1 MRRHL
6 RVLLAASTMT
16 LAFVPSILAAQSVPA
31 PAGVSLPSAKNQVL
45 SVQPITAMFTLY
57 SAELER
63 KLTPTLTLGVGGTYW
78 SDGSDDAD
86 GSVDARYASG
96 DVKLRYYPG
105 ATPFQGFSFG
115 AQAGLT
121 RVSGSVTNEDT
132 GETEDGSTTGPTF
145 GVALDYNWLLGA
157 SKSFYVGLGV
167 GAKALFIDEDAI
179 DNATVRYPTARVSI
193 GYAF

>member
-6 RVLLAASTMT
+6 HVLLAASTVT
-16 LAFVPSILAAQSVPA
+16 LAFAPTILAAQSVPA
-31 PAGVSLPSAKNQVL
+31 PAGVSLPSAKNQVVSL
-45 SVQPITAMFTLY
+45 QPITAMFTLY

-78 SDGSDDAD
+78 SDGEDDTD
-86 GSVDARYASG
+86 GSVDAKYASG
-96 DVKLRYYPG
+96 DLKLRYYPG

-115 AQAGLT
+115 VQAGVT
-121 RVSGSVTNEDT
+121 RVSGSVTNEGT
-132 GETEDGSTTGPTF
+132 GETEEGSTTGPTF
-145 GVALDYNWLLGA
+145 GVALDHNWLLGA
-157 SKSFYVGLGV
+157 SKSFYVGLGI

-179 DNATVRYPTARVSI
+179 DDATVRYPTARISI